1 MFSKEFG
8 RKISVSKDLREE
20 SDYTMLF
27 VEDREEA
34 LEIINV
40 ADKLYL
46 ETKNYVVNKIK
57 QLSNC
62 FKLGEKENVLD
73 FVIDSKK
80 DYTIKDILK
89 YTKEGKA
96 ILENKN
102 SIYDVTIKELNEI
115 LENRNYK
122 IVTFE
127 GKNNSIYIDDNVLLE
142 DIQNKNLSLYN
153 QKQNGEEM

>member
-1 MFSKEFG
+1 
-8 RKISVSKDLREE
+8 
-20 SDYTMLF
+20 MLF

-62 FKLGEKENVLD
+62 FKLGEKENILD

-127 GKNNSIYIDDNVLLE
+127 GKNNSMYIDDNILLE